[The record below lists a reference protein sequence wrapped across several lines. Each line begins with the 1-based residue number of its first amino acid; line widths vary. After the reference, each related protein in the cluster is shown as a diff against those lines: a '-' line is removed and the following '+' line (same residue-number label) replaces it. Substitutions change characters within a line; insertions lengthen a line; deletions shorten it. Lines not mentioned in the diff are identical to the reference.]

1 MAQGNSRFAVVAAL
15 TGNALIT
22 IAKGAT
28 FLITGS
34 GAMLSETIH
43 SVADFLN
50 QLLLLIGLVRAD
62 QAPDK
67 RFEYGYAGERYVW
80 ALISAVGIFFLGCG
94 VTVYH
99 GVQSLIHPPTLDMG
113 EMKWA
118 IAALLFALVIDG
130 VVFILALKG
139 EWKNAASHNHDSF
152 HHYLRNEAD
161 PAAVAVIL
169 EDGAACLGVIIAL
182 VSILLTQW
190 TGQHYWDAI
199 GSIGIG
205 VLLGGIA
212 VWLII
217 RNQELLVGPSI
228 PPQTREQV
236 NRILNNNPLVE
247 EVIDLR
253 SRILSIDNYRIK
265 ADLSFNSEELFK
277 RLKKQALNAYAEI
290 KTEQDFEKFC
300 QKYTDDVL
308 ETLAEE
314 IDKIEAEIQ
323 RQIPEAKHLDLEAN

>member
-1 MAQGNSRFAVVAAL
+1 MAQSNSRFAVIAAIA
-15 TGNALIT
+15 GNAVIT
-22 IAKGAT
+22 VAKGAT

-43 SVADFLN
+43 SIADLLN
-50 QLLLLIGLVRAD
+50 QILLLIGLVRAD
-62 QAPDK
+62 QAPDQ

-94 VTVYH
+94 VTIYH
-99 GVQSLIHPPTLDMG
+99 GVQSLFHPPELVLG
-113 EMKWA
+113 EMNWA

-130 VVFILALKG
+130 LVFYLALKG
-139 EWKNAASHNHDSF
+139 EWKNAASHSQPF
-152 HHYLRNEAD
+152 HHYLRYEAD

-182 VSILLTQW
+182 ASILLTQL
-190 TGQHYWDAI
+190 TGHHYWDSI

-228 PPQTREQV
+228 PPKAKQQV
-236 NRILNNNPLVE
+236 IQILKNNPLIDD
-247 EVIDLR
+247 VIDLR
-253 SRILSIDNYRIK
+253 TRVLSIDNYRIK
-265 ADLSFNSEELFK
+265 VDLSFNPTELSK
-277 RLKKQALNAYAEI
+277 RLKKKALAAYPEI
-290 KTEQDFEKFC
+290 KNEQDFENFC
-300 QKYTDDVL
+300 QNYTKDLLD
-308 ETLAEE
+308 TLTEE
-314 IDKIEAEIQ
+314 IDKIEEEIQ
-323 RQIPEAKHLDLEAN
+323 RQIPKAQHLDLEAN

>member
-1 MAQGNSRFAVVAAL
+1 MAQSNSRFAVIAAL
-15 TGNALIT
+15 IGNALIT
-22 IAKGAT
+22 VAKGAT

-50 QLLLLIGLVRAD
+50 QVLLLIGLVRAD

-94 VTVYH
+94 VTIYH
-99 GVQSLIHPPTLDMG
+99 GVQSLFHPPDLVLG
-113 EMKWA
+113 EMNWA

-130 VVFILALKG
+130 IVFYLALKG
-139 EWKNAASHNHDSF
+139 EWKNAAREGRPF
-152 HHYLRNEAD
+152 HQYLRKEAD

-169 EDGAACLGVIIAL
+169 EDGAACVGVIIAL
-182 VSILLTQW
+182 VSIMLTQM

-228 PPQTREQV
+228 PPRTREQV
-236 NRILNNNPLVE
+236 ERILKNNPLVE
-247 EVIDLR
+247 DVLDLR

-265 ADLSFNSEELFK
+265 ADLSFNSQELSK
-277 RLKKQALNAYAEI
+277 RLKKKALAAYPEI
-290 KTEQDFEKFC
+290 KSEQDFELFC
-300 QKYTDDVL
+300 QNYTEDVL
-308 ETLAEE
+308 TMLADE

-323 RQIPEAKHLDLEAN
+323 RQVPEAQHLDLEAN

>member
-22 IAKGAT
+22 VAKGAT

-62 QAPDK
+62 QAPDN

-94 VTVYH
+94 VTLYH
-99 GVQSLIHPPTLDMG
+99 GFQSLFHPPTLEMG

-118 IAALLFALVIDG
+118 IAALLFALVIDAI
-130 VVFILALKG
+130 VFFLAIKG
-139 EWKNAASHNHDSF
+139 EWKNASCHGHPF
-152 HHYLRNEAD
+152 HHYLRYEAD

-182 VSILLTQW
+182 TSILLTQW
-190 TGQHYWDAI
+190 TGHHYWDAI

-205 VLLGGIA
+205 ILLGGIA

-228 PPQTREQV
+228 PPKTKQQV
-236 NRILNNNPLVE
+236 IRILKNNSLVD

-265 ADLSFNSEELFK
+265 ADLSFNAKELSK
-277 RLKKQALNAYAEI
+277 RLKKKALAAYPEI
-290 KTEQDFEKFC
+290 KTEQDFEQFC
-300 QKYTDDVL
+300 QKYTEDVL
-308 ETLAEE
+308 DTLAEE

-323 RQIPEAKHLDLEAN
+323 RQIPEAQHLDLEAN

>member
-1 MAQGNSRFAVVAAL
+1 MAQSNSRFAVVAAL

-22 IAKGAT
+22 IAKGTT

-62 QAPDK
+62 RVPD
-67 RFEYGYAGERYVW
+67 RRYEYGYAGERYVW

-94 VTVYH
+94 VTLYH
-99 GVQSLIHPPTLDMG
+99 GVQSLFHPPELDFG

-130 VVFILALKG
+130 VVFFLALKT
-139 EWKNAASHNHDSF
+139 EWKNAQKEKKAF
-152 HHYLRNEAD
+152 HQYLRKEAD
-161 PAAVAVIL
+161 PASVAVIL
-169 EDGAACLGVIIAL
+169 EDGAACLGVMIAL
-182 VSILLTQW
+182 ISILLTKM
-190 TGQHYWDAI
+190 TGSPYWDAI

-228 PPQTREQV
+228 PQETKEQV
-236 NRILNNNPLVE
+236 QRILKNNPLIDDVL
-247 EVIDLR
+247 DLR

-265 ADLSFNSEELFK
+265 VDLSFDPKELSK
-277 RLKKQALNAYAEI
+277 RLKKKALAAYPQI
-290 KTEQDFEKFC
+290 QSEQDFEEFC
-300 QKYTDDVL
+300 QKYTRDILD
-308 ETLAEE
+308 TLAEE

-323 RQIPEAKHLDLEAN
+323 RQVPEAKHLDLEAN